1 MSKNMKLIMEAF
13 RKLQAEQAAIPGPRF
28 DSPSERT
35 QEVISMAREIGAI
48 IKKNNLRALEG
59 PFMAFMNALET
70 APEDGGF
77 YNE

>member
-1 MSKNMKLIMEAF
+1 MSKDMKLIMEAF
-13 RKLQAEQAAIPGPRF
+13 RKLQAEQAAVPGPRF
-28 DSPSERT
+28 DFPSERT

-48 IKKNNLRALEG
+48 IEKNNLRALKE
-59 PFMAFMNALET
+59 PFRAFMEALQT